1 MATKKIAKA
10 KTALAP
16 GKAIIYLHAAKST
29 KTWLETTAKKY
40 GKKRGGKISAST
52 MAEIIFNKAKKDP
65 QFASKSKAKSSSA
78 H

>member
-1 MATKKIAKA
+1 MATKKIAKT

-29 KTWLETTAKKY
+29 KNWLNNAAKKY
-40 GKKRGGKISAST
+40 SKKQGGKVSAST

-65 QFASKSKAKSSSA
+65 QFSTKSKAKSSSA